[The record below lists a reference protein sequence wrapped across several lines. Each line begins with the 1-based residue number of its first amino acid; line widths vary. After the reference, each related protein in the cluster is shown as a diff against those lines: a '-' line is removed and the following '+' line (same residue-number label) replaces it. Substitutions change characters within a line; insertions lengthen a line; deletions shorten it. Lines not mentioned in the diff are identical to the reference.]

1 MRDSVPI
8 TSLPLQLNSV
18 FSGRRPALAGA
29 AKRSTVYTAN
39 MGEVSPVFTEYE
51 QQIIRELAMH
61 RVQPNAIQRLLDNVG
76 KPMAKLM
83 NFGRTSQSRTVR
95 SLSEHIHG
103 WIEEGLIKTF
113 RAANRLANTKDIV
126 KRYAARGIQVG
137 DDFESLRFMPLSQL
151 DAVAD
156 SFRFGSSLLL
166 GVEGA
171 LLGSA
176 TTLAEG
182 IPGAQLVIPSLIL
195 TDVTSSMTLL
205 SRHTCRIATAYGYSS
220 KKAENLPHLMAAMA
234 PQTESSD
241 EGYLA
246 LKTAVVTSI
255 RESGQFMARSASVVL
270 DRQLLD
276 REAPQ
281 MVRLITYVADRLGI
295 VITQKELGVLVPIAG
310 AVLNSSINVAFQQ
323 VGHQTAK
330 DYFRRAILEDRYGE
344 EIVAYAIQQE
354 IAVLQERR
362 N

>member
-1 MRDSVPI
+1 MSHV
-8 TSLPLQLNSV
+8 
-18 FSGRRPALAGA
+18 A
-29 AKRSTVYTAN
+29 
-39 MGEVSPVFTEYE
+39 PVFTEYE
-51 QQIIRELAMH
+51 QHVIRELAVH
-61 RVQPNAIQRLLDNVG
+61 RVQPNAVQRLLETIG

-83 NFGRTSQSRTVR
+83 YFGRKSQSRTVR
-95 SLSEHIHG
+95 GLSDHIHG

-113 RAANRLANTKDIV
+113 RAANRLASTKDIAR
-126 KRYAARGIQVG
+126 RYAARGIQVG
-137 DDFESLRFMPLSQL
+137 GDFESLRYMPLSQL
-151 DAVAD
+151 DVVAD
-156 SFRFGSSLLL
+156 SFRWGGSLLL
-166 GVEGA
+166 GAEGA

-176 TTLAEG
+176 TTMAEG

-220 KKAENLPHLMAAMA
+220 KKPEHLPHLMAAMA

-255 RESGQFMARSASVVL
+255 RESGQFLSRTAGVVL
-270 DRQLLD
+270 DRQLLE

-281 MVRLITYVADRLGI
+281 MIRLLTYVADRLGI
-295 VITQKELGVLVPIAG
+295 VLTQKELGILVPIAG

-330 DYFRRAILEDRYGE
+330 DYFRRLILEDRYGE
-344 EIVAYAIQQE
+344 DLVAYAIQQE
-354 IAVLQERR
+354 IAMLQERR

>member
-1 MRDSVPI
+1 MSH
-8 TSLPLQLNSV
+8 
-18 FSGRRPALAGA
+18 
-29 AKRSTVYTAN
+29 
-39 MGEVSPVFTEYE
+39 VSPVFTEYE
-51 QQIIRELAMH
+51 QHVIRELALH
-61 RVQPNAIQRLLDNVG
+61 RVQPNAIQRLLDGVG
-76 KPMAKLM
+76 KPVAKLM
-83 NFGRTSQSRTVR
+83 NIGRNSQNRTLR
-95 SLSEHIHG
+95 GLSDQVHR

-113 RAANRLANTKDIV
+113 RAANKLTNTKDIA
-126 KRYAARGIQVG
+126 KRYSVRGIHVVG
-137 DDFESLRFMPLSQL
+137 DEFETLRFMPLSHL

-156 SFRFGSSLLL
+156 SFKWSSSFLL
-166 GVEGA
+166 GAEGA

-176 TTLAEG
+176 TTMAEG

-234 PQTESSD
+234 PQTETSD

-255 RESGQFMARSASVVL
+255 RESAQFVSRSASVVL
-270 DRQLLD
+270 DRQLLE

-281 MVRLITYVADRLGI
+281 MIRLITYVADRLGI

-330 DYFRRAILEDRYGE
+330 DYFRRLILEDRYGE
-344 EIVAYAIQQE
+344 ELIAYAIQQE
-354 IAVLQERR
+354 IEGLPERR

>member
-1 MRDSVPI
+1 MTHV
-8 TSLPLQLNSV
+8 
-18 FSGRRPALAGA
+18 A
-29 AKRSTVYTAN
+29 
-39 MGEVSPVFTEYE
+39 PVFTDYE
-51 QQIIRELAMH
+51 QHVIRELAVH
-61 RVQPNAIQRLLDNVG
+61 RVQPNPIQRVLDTVG

-83 NFGRTSQSRTVR
+83 NLGRKSQNRTVR
-95 SLSEHIHG
+95 GLSDHIHG

-113 RAANRLANTKDIV
+113 RAANKLANTKNIA
-126 KRYAARGIQVG
+126 KRYASRGIQVG
-137 DDFESLRFMPLSQL
+137 NDFESLRFMPLSQL

-156 SFRFGSSLLL
+156 SFRWGGSFLL

-176 TTLAEG
+176 TTMAEG

-220 KKAENLPHLMAAMA
+220 NKPENLPHLMAAMA

-246 LKTAVVTSI
+246 LKTAVMTSI
-255 RESGQFMARSASVVL
+255 RESGQFMARTTSMVL
-270 DRQLLD
+270 DRQLLE

-281 MVRLITYVADRLGI
+281 MIRLITYVADRLGI
-295 VITQKELGVLVPIAG
+295 VVTQKELGVLVPIAG

-330 DYFRRAILEDRYGE
+330 DYFRRVILEDRYGE
-344 EIVAYAIQQE
+344 ELVGYAIQQE
-354 IAVLQERR
+354 ITTLQARR
-362 N
+362 G

>member
-1 MRDSVPI
+1 MSH
-8 TSLPLQLNSV
+8 
-18 FSGRRPALAGA
+18 
-29 AKRSTVYTAN
+29 
-39 MGEVSPVFTEYE
+39 VSPVFTEYE
-51 QQIIRELAMH
+51 QQVIRELAVH
-61 RVQPNAIQRLLDNVG
+61 RVQPNAIQRLLEGVG
-76 KPMAKLM
+76 KPVAKLM
-83 NFGRTSQSRTVR
+83 NLGRNSQSRAVR
-95 SLSEHIHG
+95 GLADHVHG

-113 RAANRLANTKDIV
+113 RVANKLTNTRDIS
-126 KRYAARGIQVG
+126 KRFARRGIRVG

-156 SFRFGSSLLL
+156 SFRWGSTFML
-166 GVEGA
+166 GAEGA

-195 TDVTSSMTLL
+195 TDVTTSMTLL

-220 KKAENLPHLMAAMA
+220 RNPENLPHLMAAMA
-234 PQTESSD
+234 PQAETSD

-255 RESGQFMARSASVVL
+255 RETGQFMSRTTGVLL

-281 MVRLITYVADRLGI
+281 MIRLITYVADRLGI
-295 VITQKELGVLVPIAG
+295 VLTQKELGILVPIAG
-310 AVLNSSINVAFQQ
+310 AVLNSSINVAFQR

-330 DYFRRAILEDRYGE
+330 DYFRRLLLEDRYGE
-344 EIVAYAIQQE
+344 ELVSYAIQQE
-354 IAVLQERR
+354 IAALKSQ

>member
-1 MRDSVPI
+1 MSH
-8 TSLPLQLNSV
+8 
-18 FSGRRPALAGA
+18 
-29 AKRSTVYTAN
+29 
-39 MGEVSPVFTEYE
+39 VSPVFTEYE
-51 QQIIRELAMH
+51 QHVIRELATH
-61 RVQPNAIQRLLDNVG
+61 RVQRNAVQRLLEGAG
-76 KPMAKLM
+76 KPMMKLITL
-83 NFGRTSQSRTVR
+83 GRNSQNKTLRG
-95 SLSEHIHG
+95 LSGHVHG

-113 RAANRLANTKDIV
+113 RVANKFSNSKDIA
-126 KRYAARGIQVG
+126 KRYASRGIKVG

-156 SFRFGSSLLL
+156 SIRWNSTLLL

-171 LLGSA
+171 LLGGA

-220 KKAENLPHLMAAMA
+220 QRPENLPHLMAAMA

-241 EGYLA
+241 EGYIA
-246 LKTAVVTSI
+246 LKSAVVTSI
-255 RESGQFMARSASVVL
+255 HEAGHFMSRSAGMVL
-270 DRQLLD
+270 DRQLLE

-281 MVRLITYVADRLGI
+281 MIRLITYVADRLGI
-295 VITQKELGVLVPIAG
+295 VITQKELGILVPIAG

-330 DYFRRAILEDRYGE
+330 DYFRRLLLEDRYGDE
-344 EIVAYAIQQE
+344 LVSFAIQQE
-354 IAVLQERR
+354 IAVLKERR

>member
-1 MRDSVPI
+1 MSHV
-8 TSLPLQLNSV
+8 
-18 FSGRRPALAGA
+18 A
-29 AKRSTVYTAN
+29 
-39 MGEVSPVFTEYE
+39 PVFTEYE
-51 QQIIRELAMH
+51 QHVIRELAMH
-61 RVQPNAIQRLLDNVG
+61 RVQPNAIHRLLDGAG
-76 KPMAKLM
+76 KPVAKLM
-83 NFGRTSQSRTVR
+83 HLGRNSQYRALR
-95 SLSEHIHG
+95 GLSDHIHG

-113 RAANRLANTKDIV
+113 RAANRLANTKDIA
-126 KRYAARGIQVG
+126 KRFASRGIHVD

-156 SFRFGSSLLL
+156 SFRWSSSFLL
-166 GVEGA
+166 GAEGA

-176 TTLAEG
+176 TTMAEG

-205 SRHTCRIATAYGYSS
+205 SRHTCRLATAYGFSS
-220 KKAENLPHLMAAMA
+220 KKSENLPHLMAAMA
-234 PQTESSD
+234 PQTEGSD

-255 RESGQFMARSASVVL
+255 RESGHFMSRTAGMVL
-270 DRQLLD
+270 DRQLLE

-281 MVRLITYVADRLGI
+281 MIRLITYVADRLGI

-330 DYFRRAILEDRYGE
+330 DYFRRVLLEDRYGDE
-344 EIVAYAIQQE
+344 LVTYAVQQE
-354 IAVLQERR
+354 MAVLKEKRA
-362 N
+362 

>member
-1 MRDSVPI
+1 MSH
-8 TSLPLQLNSV
+8 
-18 FSGRRPALAGA
+18 
-29 AKRSTVYTAN
+29 
-39 MGEVSPVFTEYE
+39 VSPVFTEYE
-51 QQIIRELAMH
+51 QHVIRELALH
-61 RVQPNAIQRLLDNVG
+61 RVQPNAIQRLLDGVG
-76 KPMAKLM
+76 KPVAKLM
-83 NFGRTSQSRTVR
+83 NIGRHSQNRTLR
-95 SLSEHIHG
+95 GLSDQVHR

-113 RAANRLANTKDIV
+113 RAANKLTNTKEIA
-126 KRYAARGIQVG
+126 KRYSARGIHVIG
-137 DDFESLRFMPLSQL
+137 DDFETLRFMPLSHL

-156 SFRFGSSLLL
+156 SFKWGSSFLL
-166 GVEGA
+166 GAEGA

-176 TTLAEG
+176 TTMAEG

-205 SRHTCRIATAYGYSS
+205 SRHTCRIATSYGYSS

-234 PQTESSD
+234 PQTETSD

-255 RESGQFMARSASVVL
+255 RESAQFVSRSASTIL
-270 DRQLLD
+270 DRQLLE

-281 MVRLITYVADRLGI
+281 MIRLITYVADRLGI

-330 DYFRRAILEDRYGE
+330 DYFRRLLLEDRYGE
-344 EIVAYAIQQE
+344 ELVAYAIQQE
-354 IAVLQERR
+354 IAALPDRR